1 MQCSLFQTGGK
12 PLLHP
17 LGAWVW
23 LPGEGGTH
31 SRSRGLW
38 GLIQSIS
45 AESPSVLNLG
55 VLLAGAA
62 EMLWSNQMALCR
74 WDVVCWAS
82 VRHRTNGPGQVLESP
97 GSLGLVFFLAT
108 LALFLHYLKDTSW

>member
-23 LPGEGGTH
+23 LPGAGGTH

-38 GLIQSIS
+38 GPIQSIS
-45 AESPSVLNLG
+45 AESPSVLKLG
-55 VLLAGAA
+55 VLLAGGCRD
-62 EMLWSNQMALCR
+62 ALEQS
-74 WDVVCWAS
+74 D
-82 VRHRTNGPGQVLESP
+82 GPVQVGCGLLGFGQ
-97 GSLGLVFFLAT
+97 AQN
-108 LALFLHYLKDTSW
+108 